1 MLKNKKKLPKV
12 NSVVS
17 FKNVCTNS
25 CEKNSMTIIFHFPN
39 HKIQIFYRKIFFKM
53 IWKVEIQELVIE
65 NYV

>member
-53 IWKVEIQELVIE
+53 I
-65 NYV
+65 